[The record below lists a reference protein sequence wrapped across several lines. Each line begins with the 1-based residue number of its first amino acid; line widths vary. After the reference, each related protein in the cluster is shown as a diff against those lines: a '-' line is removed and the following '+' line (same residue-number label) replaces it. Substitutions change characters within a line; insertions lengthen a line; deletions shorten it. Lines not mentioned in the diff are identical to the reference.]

1 MRLIR
6 VFYGDTSALARAEDQ
21 GFVHYVRDDASLET
35 FLKEGHDTLLVHA
48 ESAEG
53 VIRRFP
59 RLASANVTIE
69 AAA

>member
-1 MRLIR
+1 MTR
-6 VFYGDTSALARAEDQ
+6 VLYGDTCALDRAEDQ
-21 GFVHYVRDDASLET
+21 GFVHHVRDDASLET
-35 FLKEGHDTLLVHA
+35 FLKAGHDTLLVHA

>member
-1 MRLIR
+1 MTR
-6 VFYGDTSALARAEDQ
+6 VLYGDSRALARAEDQ
-21 GFVHYVRDDASLET
+21 GFVHCVRDDASLET
-35 FLKEGHDTLLVHA
+35 FLKERHDTILVHA

-69 AAA
+69 ASA

>member
-1 MRLIR
+1 MTR
-6 VFYGDTSALARAEDQ
+6 VLYGDSRALARAEDQ
-21 GFVHYVRDDASLET
+21 GFVHCVRDDASLET
-35 FLKEGHDTLLVHA
+35 FLKEGHDTILVHA

-59 RLASANVTIE
+59 HLASANVTIE